1 MLSLI
6 QRPRRLRVN
15 ETMRRMVRETS
26 VTVDDL
32 IAPLFV
38 VDGDDSQIE
47 IGAMPGQYRW
57 GISRL
62 TEECRR
68 LRDAGIPG
76 VALFPAIPEERKN
89 PTGSESLDPNGLYA
103 RAITAVKREVPDL
116 LVVTDVALDP
126 YSSHGHDG
134 VVLNGKIDND
144 ASVDLLAQMAVVQAQ
159 AGADVVAP
167 SDMMDGRVGAIREA
181 LDASGFQD
189 VAILAYTAKYAS
201 AYYGP
206 FREALD
212 SAPREMAEVPRDKK
226 TYQMDPANAEE
237 ALRELY
243 LDIQEGADMVMVK
256 PALNYLDVIHLVREN
271 SDVPVAAYHVSGEYA
286 MVKAAAARGW
296 LDERAAAM
304 EAVTSIKRAG
314 ASIIL
319 TYFAASIAS
328 WLRDG

>member
-1 MLSLI
+1 
-6 QRPRRLRVN
+6 
-15 ETMRRMVRETS
+15 MVRETS

-38 VDGDDSQIE
+38 VDGDGVRDE
-47 IGAMPGQYRW
+47 IGAMPGQYRF
-57 GISRL
+57 GIRTL
-62 TEECRR
+62 VDECKR
-68 LRDAGIPG
+68 LRDLGIPG
-76 VALFPAIPEERKN
+76 VALFPAIEEDRKN
-89 PTGSESLDPNGLYA
+89 PTGSEGLDPGGLYP
-103 RAITAVKREVPDL
+103 RAIAAVKREVPDL

-134 VVLNGKIDND
+134 VVINRAIDND
-144 ASVDLLAQMAVVQAQ
+144 ASVELLAQMALVQAE
-159 AGADVVAP
+159 AGADIVAP

-181 LDASGFQD
+181 LDTGGFVD

-212 SAPREMAEVPRDKK
+212 SAPRTLENVPADKK

-237 ALRELY
+237 ALRELA
-243 LDIQEGADMVMVK
+243 LDVQEGADMVMVK
-256 PALNYLDVIHLVREN
+256 PALNYLDVIYLLREF
-271 SDVPVAAYHVSGEYA
+271 SEVPVAAYHVSGEYA

-296 LDERAAAM
+296 LDERLAAM

-319 TYFAASIAS
+319 TYFAGSIAE
-328 WLRDG
+328 WLRNG